1 MKGLCAGFKTALV
14 NLRFSNFMDNQIFN
28 KIIENNKIQVNVNNL
43 TYGYHTV
50 LVNYRGDINYTALVN
65 LTNLGI
71 VKNNIFQII
80 QKILII
86 KFLIK

>member
-71 VKNNIFQII
+71 EK
-80 QKILII
+80 
-86 KFLIK
+86 